1 MIEPWERRESAL
13 RMALLAVLVGV
24 VGGYGAVVFRAMI
37 GFIHNLAFLGILS
50 IDYDANVHT
59 PQSPFGPWV
68 IAVPVAGAVLVVFLV
83 KTFAPEAKGH
93 GVPEVMDAIYYHKGV
108 IRPAVAA
115 VKSLASAISIGTG
128 GSVGRE
134 GPIIQIGSAFGSTLG
149 QLIRAPESQRITLI
163 ACGAGAGIA
172 ATFNTPIGG
181 LLFAFELIL
190 PVVGPHTLIPVILAS
205 GTATWIG
212 RFYFGDYPA
221 FDVPALTLSAAH
233 ATTPYVIALYA
244 LFGMILG
251 LVSVIFVHGIYAAED
266 LFDRIPGNYYTRHM
280 LGMALVGLLLYLLM
294 RHTGHYYTQGVGY
307 ATVQDILY
315 KTLTDPGFLLL
326 LFGLK
331 FLATCLTLGSG
342 ASGGVFSPSLY
353 LGATLGGAYA
363 LGLNQVLP
371 DGMHADP
378 VSMAVV
384 GMAGI
389 VGGATGAAVTAVV
402 MIFEM
407 TRDYNVILPV
417 LITVSLAYGVRRL
430 ITRNSIYTLKLI
442 RRGHYIPEALQ
453 TNRFML
459 HSNAE
464 AVSTPMVLMQQQ
476 DWERQRRSRE
486 GRRRRAT
493 HVVVVDR
500 DKIVGVVR
508 AGSRR
513 PARAAPGALPALR
526 APFLVVDA
534 HGLLLDLIAQ
544 MRLKGAAAA
553 VVTADGTLSKPD
565 DVLGV
570 IDWNDIARSSELP
583 LSILQ
588 RRPKLAVG
596 AKDAGDGPRRQSRD
610 QS

>member
-1 MIEPWERRESAL
+1 
-13 RMALLAVLVGV
+13 
-24 VGGYGAVVFRAMI
+24 
-37 GFIHNLAFLGILS
+37 
-50 IDYDANVHT
+50 
-59 PQSPFGPWV
+59 
-68 IAVPVAGAVLVVFLV
+68 
-83 KTFAPEAKGH
+83 
-93 GVPEVMDAIYYHKGV
+93 
-108 IRPAVAA
+108 
-115 VKSLASAISIGTG
+115 
-128 GSVGRE
+128 
-134 GPIIQIGSAFGSTLG
+134 
-149 QLIRAPESQRITLI
+149 
-163 ACGAGAGIA
+163 
-172 ATFNTPIGG
+172 
-181 LLFAFELIL
+181 
-190 PVVGPHTLIPVILAS
+190 
-205 GTATWIG
+205 
-212 RFYFGDYPA
+212 
-221 FDVPALTLSAAH
+221 
-233 ATTPYVIALYA
+233 
-244 LFGMILG
+244 
-251 LVSVIFVHGIYAAED
+251 
-266 LFDRIPGNYYTRHM
+266 
-280 LGMALVGLLLYLLM
+280 
-294 RHTGHYYTQGVGY
+294 
-307 ATVQDILY
+307 
-315 KTLTDPGFLLL
+315 
-326 LFGLK
+326 
-331 FLATCLTLGSG
+331 
-342 ASGGVFSPSLY
+342 
-353 LGATLGGAYA
+353 
-363 LGLNQVLP
+363 
-371 DGMHADP
+371 
-378 VSMAVV
+378 
-384 GMAGI
+384 
-389 VGGATGAAVTAVV
+389 

-588 RRPKLAVG
+588 RRPKASTFSPKES
-596 AKDAGDGPRRQSRD
+596 A
-610 QS
+610 